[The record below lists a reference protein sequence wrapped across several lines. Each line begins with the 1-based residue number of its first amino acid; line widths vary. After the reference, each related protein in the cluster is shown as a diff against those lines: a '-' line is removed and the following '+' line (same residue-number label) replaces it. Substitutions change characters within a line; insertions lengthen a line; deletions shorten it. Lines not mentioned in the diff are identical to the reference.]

1 MNILLLGP
9 QGSGKGTQAR
19 LLCDKFGFSY
29 FESGAYL
36 RRVAENNPEL
46 KKWLSEGK
54 LVPDEEMTSYLSAFL
69 DSQNL
74 YDGILFDGFPRTA
87 SQYRF
92 WKNWLR
98 QRKIKLDLAINLVIS
113 EEETIKRLTAR
124 RMDSATGEI
133 YNLITEPP
141 PSGVDLSKLIQRE
154 DDKLPA
160 IKKRLALY
168 KERTEPLV
176 VELKKD
182 INVVEMSGERPIEA
196 IFKDIEKLI
205 EDKI

>member
-19 LLCDKFGFSY
+19 FICDKFGFSY

-36 RRVAENNPEL
+36 RRIAEDNPEL

-54 LVPDEEMTSYLSAFL
+54 LVPDREMTSYLSAFL
-69 DSQNL
+69 DSENL
-74 YDGILFDGFPRTA
+74 YDGIIFDGFPRTA
-87 SQYRF
+87 SQYHF
-92 WKNWLR
+92 WKNWLTDR
-98 QRKIKLDLAINLVIS
+98 EIKLDLAITLIIS
-113 EEETIKRLTAR
+113 EKETIRRLTAR
-124 RMDSATGEI
+124 RMDPSTGEI

-141 PSGVDLSKLIQRE
+141 PSGVDSSKLIQRE

-160 IKKRLALY
+160 IEKRLALY
-168 KERTEPLV
+168 KERTEPLIL
-176 VELKKD
+176 ELKKD
-182 INVVEMSGERPIEA
+182 IKVVEINGERPVEE

-205 EDKI
+205 S